1 MHIEHYAK
9 HMYGNLVKKG
19 TFLAQDIQD
28 ALPGSQKIQRRD
40 SQSSRVCC
48 LSSFKSGSSTT
59 GTQSITAARH
69 ISQSKP
75 GQRKEQIWKASVLHA
90 IMFQQ
95 ILAGIHA
102 DLITISCYRLQL
114 NTICISFPQKE

>member
-1 MHIEHYAK
+1 MHSQGPKKSKGET
-9 HMYGNLVKKG
+9 VK
-19 TFLAQDIQD
+19 A
-28 ALPGSQKIQRRD
+28 A
-40 SQSSRVCC
+40 VCC
-48 LSSFKSGSSTT
+48 LSSFRSGSSTT
-59 GTQSITAARH
+59 GTRSITAARH

-90 IMFQQ
+90 TMFQQ

-114 NTICISFPQKE
+114 NTICISFPQKRVKQAEGKEVMHLF